1 MKRFV
6 AQLNDTSF
14 VNVPA
19 DRMEIVDNAIHVYDG
34 LALVVYLDVSCVLVA
49 RLDDRGEPL

>member
-6 AQLNDTSF
+6 AQLNDGSF

-19 DRMEIVDNAIHVYDG
+19 DKMEIVDNAIHVRCG
-34 LALVVYLDVSCVLVA
+34 QELVGYIDTSCVLMA
-49 RLDDRGEPL
+49 RLDEKVQG

>member
-19 DRMEIVDNAIHVYDG
+19 DRMEIVDNAIYVYCEQK
-34 LALVVYLDVSCVLVA
+34 LVAFIDVSCVLIA
-49 RLDDRGEPL
+49 RLDEKVAL